1 MNLPAALNL
10 VEPLD
15 RQTLGERAYAKL
27 ADLLISGRLAPGEK
41 LSLRAAADVLGVSI
55 MPVREAVSRLVAD
68 KALEVTPNR
77 AVRVPLMSAAQF
89 RDLTKVRIAIEGHAA
104 AQAAHASRQGR
115 PCVDRARGSRPCGR
129 KAKLPAPDL
138 PRAVEL
144 NKTFHFAVYE
154 AAHSPILVEIIRA
167 LWLKAGPVINLD
179 LRANPERLA
188 KGDAIKCHADVR
200 KAIVAGDGGAARDGS
215 RRRHQRRG
223 RFHSVSRRSRRL
235 TIFSKRHLGAI
246 MDLDIKGLRVLVT
259 AGAGGIGLAIARR
272 FAAEGAK
279 VHTCDVDE
287 MALSALAN
295 SDPTITVDT
304 LRRLR
309 SRGGRET
316 CSRTRWQN
324 SAASTCWSTMPGS
337 PGRRRRSRR

>member
-1 MNLPAALNL
+1 LQKTEALSSLVATFRDVHGDPALNLPAALNL
-10 VEPLD
+10 VAPLD

-77 AVRVPLMSAAQF
+77 AVRVPLMSAEQF

-104 AQAAHASRQGR
+104 AQAAGHRDKGDLALIARAEAAMRAESEHA
-115 PCVDRARGSRPCGR
+115 V
-129 KAKLPAPDL
+129 PDL

-188 KGDAIKCHADVR
+188 KGDAIRFHVDVR
-200 KAIVAGDGGAARDGS
+200 NAIAAGNEAEARQGIAADIGGAAD
-215 RRRHQRRG
+215 
-223 RFHSVSRRSRRL
+223 FIL
-235 TIFSKRHLGAI
+235 
-246 MDLDIKGLRVLVT
+246 
-259 AGAGGIGLAIARR
+259 
-272 FAAEGAK
+272 
-279 VHTCDVDE
+279 
-287 MALSALAN
+287 
-295 SDPTITVDT
+295 
-304 LRRLR
+304 
-309 SRGGRET
+309 SRGGL
-316 CSRTRWQN
+316 
-324 SAASTCWSTMPGS
+324 AG
-337 PGRRRRSRR
+337 